1 MIDLEQAKK
10 EFINYTSQYDTSD
23 PKIRMKICHS
33 FRVMQ
38 ISKNLAQKLNFTDEQ
53 IDVATII
60 GLLHDIGRFTQYT
73 KCSTFKDHQSFDHGD
88 EGVKVLEKNNYIRKY
103 IENDNYDETIKKAI
117 KNHNKYQLEVN
128 EEDAVFCKLIKD
140 ADKLD
145 IFYEAKEMFWKQK
158 HEIIKRED
166 ISQEVVNQIENKE
179 LIKNEVKTSNVDH
192 IIGVIS
198 FLYDIHFK
206 ATLEEIKKENYIN
219 DILDRFEYKESVRQQ
234 INKIKEQAD
243 KYINEK
249 INEG

>member
-1 MIDLEQAKK
+1 MVDFEQAKK
-10 EFINYTSQYDTSD
+10 EFINYTSQYDTSNSNIQR
-23 PKIRMKICHS
+23 KIGHS

-38 ISKNLAQKLNFTDEQ
+38 ISKKLAQKLNLTSEQ
-53 IDVATII
+53 VEIATLI

-88 EGVKVLEKNNYIRKY
+88 EGVKILEENSYIRKY
-103 IENDNYDETIKKAI
+103 IKEDNYDETIKKAI

-128 EEDAVFCKLIKD
+128 GEDAVFCKLIKD

-158 HEIIKRED
+158 NEVIKKED

-192 IIGVIS
+192 IIGIIS

-219 DILDRFEYKESVRQQ
+219 AILDRFEYKESVQQQ
-234 INKIKEQAD
+234 INEIKEQAD